1 MYRIIKRFFDFL
13 FSLIAIIILLPFMI
27 PLILILLFSGE
38 HEVFYGQKR
47 IGYKNKEFRIW
58 KFATMIKDS
67 PNIGTG
73 EITLRNDPRVTKVGG
88 FLRRTKINEL
98 PQLLNVLFGDMSIV
112 GPRPLMKKSFEQYAE
127 DVKAVVYNS
136 PPGITGVGSVI
147 FRDEEKIVSE
157 SKDIQKTYRKIFDYK
172 GKVEQWYQNKKSF
185 YTDLMI
191 IFLTAWSLLFPFSH
205 LIYKVFP
212 SLPKR
217 TF

>member
-1 MYRIIKRFFDFL
+1 MYRFVKRFFDFL
-13 FSLIAIIILLPFMI
+13 FSLIATIVLLPFMI
-27 PLILILLFSGE
+27 PLILILVFTGE

-58 KFATMIKDS
+58 KFATMVKDS

-73 EITLRNDPRVTKVGG
+73 EITLRNDPRVTKVGR

-98 PQLLNVLFGDMSIV
+98 PQLINVLVGDMSIV
-112 GPRPLMKKSFEQYAE
+112 GPRPLMKKSFEQYSE
-127 DVKAVVYNS
+127 DVKSVVYNS

-147 FRDEEKIVSE
+147 FRDEEKIISE
-157 SKDIQKTYRKIFDYK
+157 STDIQETYRKIFDYK
-172 GKVEQWYQNKKSF
+172 GSVEQWYQKKKSF

-191 IFLTAWSLLFPFSH
+191 IFLTIWSLFSPFSH
-205 LIYKVFP
+205 LIYKIFP

-217 TF
+217 NF

>member
-1 MYRIIKRFFDFL
+1 
-13 FSLIAIIILLPFMI
+13 MI
-27 PLILILLFSGE
+27 PLILILLFTGE

-98 PQLLNVLFGDMSIV
+98 PQLLNVLTGDMSIV
-112 GPRPLMKKSFEQYAE
+112 GPRPLMKKSFEQYAD

-136 PPGITGVGSVI
+136 PPGITGIGSVI

-157 SKDIQKTYRKIFDYK
+157 SKDIQETYRKIFDYK
-172 GKVEQWYQNKKSF
+172 GRVEQWYQKKKSF

-191 IFLTAWSLLFPFSH
+191 IFLTAWSLFFPFSQ
-205 LIYKVFP
+205 LIYKIFS

-217 TF
+217 EF

>member
-13 FSLIAIIILLPFMI
+13 FSLIAIILLLPFML
-27 PLILILLFSGE
+27 PLIIILLFTGE

-47 IGYKNKEFRIW
+47 VGYKNKEFRIW

-67 PNIGTG
+67 PNLGTG
-73 EITLRNDPRVTKVGG
+73 EITLRNDPRVTKVGR

-98 PQLLNVLFGDMSIV
+98 PQLINVFVGNMSIV
-112 GPRPLMKKSFEQYAE
+112 GPRPLMKKSFEQYSD

-136 PPGITGVGSVI
+136 LPGITGVGSVI

-157 SKDIQKTYRKIFDYK
+157 SKNIQETYRKIFDYK
-172 GKVEQWYQNKKSF
+172 GRVEQWYQENKSF

-191 IFLTAWSLLFPFSH
+191 IFLTAWGLFFSFSN
-205 LIYKVFP
+205 LIFKIFP
-212 SLPKR
+212 SLPR
-217 TF
+217 RNF

>member
-1 MYRIIKRFFDFL
+1 MYRFVKRFFDFL
-13 FSLIAIIILLPFMI
+13 FSLIAMIILLPFMI
-27 PLILILLFSGE
+27 PLILILVFTGE

-67 PNIGTG
+67 PNMGTG
-73 EITLRNDPRVTKVGG
+73 EITLRDDPRVTKVGR

-98 PQLLNVLFGDMSIV
+98 PQLINVLVGDMSIV
-112 GPRPLMKKSFEQYAE
+112 GPRPLMKKSFEQYSE
-127 DVKAVVYNS
+127 EVQTVVYNS
-136 PPGITGVGSVI
+136 PPGITGAGSVI

-157 SKDIQKTYRKIFDYK
+157 SKDIQETYRKIFDYK
-172 GKVEQWYQNKKSF
+172 GRVEQWYQKKKSF

-191 IFLTAWSLLFPFSH
+191 IFLTIWSLFFPFNH
-205 LIYKVFP
+205 LIYKIFP

-217 TF
+217 DF

>member
-1 MYRIIKRFFDFL
+1 MYRFVKRFFDFL
-13 FSLIAIIILLPFMI
+13 FSLITMIILLPFMI
-27 PLILILLFSGE
+27 PLILILVFTGE

-67 PNIGTG
+67 PNMGTG
-73 EITLRNDPRVTKVGG
+73 EITLRNDPRVTKVGR

-98 PQLLNVLFGDMSIV
+98 PQLINVLVGDMSIV
-112 GPRPLMKKSFEQYAE
+112 GPRPLMKKSFEQYSE
-127 DVKAVVYNS
+127 EVQTVVYNS

-157 SKDIQKTYRKIFDYK
+157 SKDIQETYRKIFDYK
-172 GKVEQWYQNKKSF
+172 GRVEQWYQKKKSF
-185 YTDLMI
+185 YTDLII
-191 IFLTAWSLLFPFSH
+191 IFLTIWSLFFPFNH
-205 LIYKVFP
+205 LIYKIFP

-217 TF
+217 DF

>member
-1 MYRIIKRFFDFL
+1 MYRFVKRFFDFL
-13 FSLIAIIILLPFMI
+13 FSLIAMIILLPFMI
-27 PLILILLFSGE
+27 PLILILLLTGE

-73 EITLRNDPRVTKVGG
+73 EITLRNDPRVTKVGR

-98 PQLLNVLFGDMSIV
+98 PQLINVLVGDMSIV
-112 GPRPLMKKSFEQYAE
+112 GPRPLMKKSFEQYSE
-127 DVKAVVYNS
+127 NVKAVVYNS
-136 PPGITGVGSVI
+136 PPGITGAGSVI

-157 SKDIQKTYRKIFDYK
+157 SKDIQETYRKIFDYK
-172 GKVEQWYQNKKSF
+172 GRIEQWYQKKKSF
-185 YTDLMI
+185 YIDLMI
-191 IFLTAWSLLFPFSH
+191 IFLTVWSLFFPFSH
-205 LIYKVFP
+205 LIYKIFP

-217 TF
+217 DF

>member
-157 SKDIQKTYRKIFDYK
+157 SKDIQETYRKIFDYK

>member
-1 MYRIIKRFFDFL
+1 
-13 FSLIAIIILLPFMI
+13 MI
-27 PLILILLFSGE
+27 PLILILLFTGE

-67 PNIGTG
+67 PNIGTE
-73 EITLRNDPRVTKVGG
+73 EITLRNDPRVTKVGR

-98 PQLLNVLFGDMSIV
+98 PQLINVLLGDMSIV
-112 GPRPLMKKSFEQYAE
+112 GPRPLMKKSFEQYSE

-157 SKDIQKTYRKIFDYK
+157 SKDIQETYRKIFDYK
-172 GKVEQWYQNKKSF
+172 GRVEQWYQKKKSF

-191 IFLTAWSLLFPFSH
+191 IFLTIWSLFFPFSH
-205 LIYKVFP
+205 LIYKFFP

-217 TF
+217 DF